1 MAVADFYGVAAET
14 VVQQVD
20 TITISS
26 VTPAAL
32 SKVGIVSFPSAEVA
46 GAAPTADVIKVFD
59 VTTATAL
66 VLGTDY
72 TLTDIGD
79 GPTQTYTVSR
89 ISTSSNS
96 ANGNTCTVTYK
107 WGTVPTTTDNLGIA
121 GTAPRGTADRLSVI
135 DTQGT
140 GTSGLGAAS
149 PGGSLTDP
157 AAGKQSSSE
166 TGAPGSEYAVNKGT
180 PGTYGFTP
188 GTPDTEAVYG
198 GGLPSSFVPIDTS
211 FGAPSGSKQIDTT
224 IGGGAVRTDGTPP
237 AYRAPSS
244 GVAAGAKDTSLTDI
258 LGNQLNAPT
267 VPSQAS
273 YAAVNVDTGYFGA
286 PAQPS
291 ALKTQVDTV
300 TSGQLTTPYYL
311 SQAGVIPSTIVVKDT
326 TTPSTLVLNTA

>member
-32 SKVGIVSFPSAEVA
+32 SKVGIVSYPSAAVA

-107 WGTVPTTTDNLGIA
+107 WGTVRSTTDDVGIA
-121 GTAPRGTADRLSVI
+121 GTAPRGTADRLLRARRRLPRWLADRPGRWQAVQLG
-135 DTQGT
+135 DRRP
-140 GTSGLGAAS
+140 GLGLR
-149 PGGSLTDP
+149 GQQGD
-157 AAGKQSSSE
+157 AGYLRLHPRHA
-166 TGAPGSEYAVNKGT
+166 GHR
-180 PGTYGFTP
+180 
-188 GTPDTEAVYG
+188 
-198 GGLPSSFVPIDTS
+198 GGLRRRPAVELRADRHELRRSQRLEADRHHDRRRRGPHRRHPAGLP
-211 FGAPSGSKQIDTT
+211 GAQLGR
-224 IGGGAVRTDGTPP
+224 GGRGEGHLAHRHPGQPAQR
-237 AYRAPSS
+237 AYRAEPGLLCGRQRGHRLFRRPSS
-244 GVAAGAKDTSLTDI
+244 AERAEDPGGHRHLRPAHDPLLPEPGGRDPLDDRGQGHHDPIDAGAQHRLHGDH
-258 LGNQLNAPT
+258 
-267 VPSQAS
+267 
-273 YAAVNVDTGYFGA
+273 
-286 PAQPS
+286 
-291 ALKTQVDTV
+291 
-300 TSGQLTTPYYL
+300 SG
-311 SQAGVIPSTIVVKDT
+311 
-326 TTPSTLVLNTA
+326 